1 MQNKHLLNVTLVLSF
16 LLLSLFNVFHHEMWR
31 DEMEAWMIA
40 VNSSSLMEL
49 FGHVRYEGH
58 PALWHLFLYFLG
70 KIWADP
76 VIMQIFHVGI
86 ATAVIA
92 VVVFFSP
99 FSTLQKFLFSFGYFP
114 LYEYGAISRGYSMGI
129 LCIAVFCALFPN
141 RKRHYIA
148 MAMCLFFLC
157 QTSVYGVMICC
168 SLCLLLILDFWFNR
182 EGQSGADAGKGEIII
197 AVSII
202 LSGLIL
208 AVVQLLPPA
217 DSGLNL
223 DWYFHFDLGR
233 LKQTMASVWDS
244 YVPVPRLRMQF
255 WNFNILYEY
264 PDLQAALSIV
274 LLVIAC
280 LMFWRTP
287 LVLLTFLAGTFGL
300 LLFGYVKF
308 PGLVRH
314 HGHLLVVLF
323 CCAWLASC
331 YKSLRF
337 TLIPGAEGSPAKLK
351 NIFVTLFLLVHVVA
365 AGIAVFYDWKYPFS
379 ASKETAEFIKDNNM
393 DEMFL
398 VGDIDWAV
406 SSVAGYLGKEI
417 YYPMSDSLGT
427 FVVWNNARSRDKA
440 KGFIDKAL
448 ALRESSDQ
456 KILLIFNHRI
466 RKSDH
471 PLHLVKKFT
480 KAISRSEIY
489 YLYVLDEEST
499 K

>member
-1 MQNKHLLNVTLVLSF
+1 MQNKHLLNVTVVLSF
-16 LLLSLFNVFHHEMWR
+16 LLLSLCNVFHHEMWR

-58 PALWHLFLYFLG
+58 PALWHLLLYFLS

-76 VIMQIFHVGI
+76 VVMQLFHVGI

-114 LYEYGAISRGYSMGI
+114 LFEYGAISRGYSLGI
-129 LCIAVFCALFPN
+129 LCVVVFCALYPE
-141 RKRHYIA
+141 RKKRYVA

-168 SLCLLLILDFWFNR
+168 SLFLLLILDFWFYR
-182 EGQSGADAGKGEIII
+182 EGQAGSETGKTQIFI

-223 DWYFHFDLGR
+223 DWFFRLDLGR
-233 LKQTMASVWDS
+233 LKQTIASIWDS
-244 YVPVPRLRMQF
+244 YVPLPRVRMQF
-255 WNFNILYEY
+255 WNYNILYDYLE
-264 PDLQAALSIV
+264 LQAALSAL
-274 LLVIAC
+274 LLVLAC

-323 CCAWLASC
+323 CCAWLTS
-331 YKSLRF
+331 YYQPVKF
-337 TLIPGAEGSPAKLK
+337 TLIPVAERGLTKLK
-351 NIFVTLFLLVHVVA
+351 YPFVTLFLLVHVGA

-379 ASKETAEFIKDNNM
+379 ASKETAEFIKANKM
-393 DEMFL
+393 DEMLL

-406 SSVAGYLGKEI
+406 SSVAGYLDKEI
-417 YYPMSDSLGT
+417 YYPMSDSFGT
-427 FVVWNNARSRDKA
+427 FVVWNNARSREKA

-448 ALRESSDQ
+448 ALRRSSDQ

-466 RKSDH
+466 RKSER
-471 PLHLVKKFT
+471 PLRLVEKFT

-489 YLYVLDEEST
+489 YLYVLDDVGT